1 MFDMSRKLLLAFLLF
16 PLLAFATGNEVI
28 VSGRV
33 NKANAL
39 VRLLV
44 YDDLLNIHEVEL
56 AQTYSDLQGFFL
68 LEGSLSQTAPARIAV
83 GLESVD
89 LYLTPGA
96 SYDVVITIPDID
108 PSASYFERKAPTIK
122 VKTASDKGVYRQ
134 IVISEQIVNSYVLEY
149 FDAIYRRRQYR
160 YLDSIKATIDA
171 ELDIR
176 EDYVRQHN
184 AYKIASVQMALN
196 ADGGNKVIGEFYD
209 GKPVLYL
216 CQSYMDL
223 FKDLFANKFYQ
234 SPYDMGDFQ
243 EAFWNSTDAF
253 KKYLM
258 SDPFM
263 QRNPRLAE
271 MIIVY
276 NLRTMYYEQAKL
288 RKAVRTHLKSLG
300 EKSNYAETKAM
311 VNHLFAELDR
321 FAPGAD
327 AVDFELESDDGNMVR
342 LSDYK
347 DSYVVLQFVEGGSAT
362 VDHQFEALADLHHQW
377 QDSVQLITVTTKDQ
391 LDLHR
396 KRFADHHYDWPL
408 LNLGNDILL
417 LEHYVVRTFP
427 EYFVIQP
434 GTKIG
439 VAPASAPD
447 RFLEDQMRGLFE
459 TPRQGTKRK

>member
-1 MFDMSRKLLLAFLLF
+1 MVRNAILALLLF
-16 PLLAFATGNEVI
+16 PLLAVAAGNEVT

-33 NKANAL
+33 NKTNTL
-39 VRLLV
+39 IRLLAC
-44 YDDLLNIHEVEL
+44 DDLLNMHEVEL
-56 AQTYSDLQGFFL
+56 AQTYSDAQGFFL
-68 LEGSLSQTAPARIAV
+68 LEGSLNQTSPARIAV

-96 SYDVVITIPDID
+96 SYEVVITVPDID
-108 PSASYFERKAPTIK
+108 PGASYFERKAPIIK
-122 VKTASDKGVYRQ
+122 VKTATDKGVYRQ

-160 YLDSIKATIDA
+160 YLDSIRATIDA

-176 EDYVRQHN
+176 DDYVKQHN
-184 AYKIASVQMALN
+184 TYKIASVQMALN
-196 ADGGNKVIGEFYD
+196 ADGGKKVISELYD

-216 CQSYMDL
+216 CQTYMDL
-223 FKDLFANKFYQ
+223 FKDLFVNKFYQ
-234 SPYDMGDFQ
+234 TPYDMGVFE
-243 EAFWNSTDAF
+243 EAFWNSTEGF
-253 KKYLM
+253 RKYLM

-263 QRNPRLAE
+263 ERNPRLAE
-271 MIIVY
+271 MIIIY
-276 NLRTMYYEQAKL
+276 NLRTMYYEQSKL
-288 RKAVRTHLKSLG
+288 RKAIRAHLKSLG
-300 EKSNYAETKAM
+300 EKTAYPETKAM
-311 VNHLFAELDR
+311 VQHLFAELDR
-321 FAPGAD
+321 FAPGAE
-327 AVDFELESDDGNMVR
+327 AVDFELQSATGETVK

-347 DSYVVLQFVEGGSAT
+347 DTYVLLQFVEGGSAT

-391 LDLHR
+391 LESHR

-417 LEHYVVRTFP
+417 LERYEVHTFP

-434 GTKIG
+434 QTKIG

-447 RFLEDQMRGLFE
+447 RFLEEQVRGLFSGTE
-459 TPRQGTKRK
+459 SSKTKRK